1 MASMALPLT
10 AQSVLPPGIFVE
22 YAGRVHAV
30 AVQGDGKT
38 VIAAVCLPAS
48 TAFHVRS
55 MRA

>member
-10 AQSVLPPGIFVE
+10 AQSALPPGVFVE

-38 VIAAVCLPAS
+38 VIAAVCPPA
-48 TAFHVRS
+48 
-55 MRA
+55 